1 MNVLLDKKIRTTIS
15 EADIELLKVMDHLLL
30 LKIISELINKTLN
43 VTQLKEILS
52 IPQSQTSKHLS
63 TLKRNVLHGERKS

>member
-52 IPQSQTSKHLS
+52 IPQSQTS
-63 TLKRNVLHGERKS
+63 NIC